1 MKKINFKKL
10 YIKNFLSVGDDPI
23 EIDFKEGFN
32 IITGVNRDEDS
43 IRNGVGKS
51 TIVSAFYFA
60 IFGSTLHDITNQSF
74 IVNRKNGGNC
84 VVRLEFEDVST
95 KRGNEYFVIERKIAP
110 KSLKIWKNNVE
121 KTKSTIPETNKYIKD
136 VLSLNEDV
144 FKNCIIMQAN
154 NTIPFMAQRKTD
166 RKNFIESIFNLGI
179 FSEMLKLLRED
190 VKESKRQY
198 DIENSALS
206 VIEKNVEE
214 YKEKVAEIKND
225 IKQAKARLAEDEAD
239 LDRRI
244 LEQENKIA
252 QAKKNSIVVD
262 KTKLTKIEKKQN
274 KYKIYRDKLKEVE
287 AELNA
292 SIRVNDRKYDE
303 LCEIKDVCPT
313 CKRPY
318 DKNVIELTTKKKEDI
333 KKENENIEKQL
344 SEVEERTG
352 EVDKILAK
360 CDKDIK
366 AFNKLLNQSYY
377 YDYEIQTAEYAIKV
391 CKEQK
396 EKLKDK
402 YTLNGSEKM
411 FNNLLN
417 DAEKSYKDKKQIV
430 SSIEVDLGKLNIC
443 EYVLGDAGVRSFI
456 VNKLLDIL
464 NSRIKFYLASFK
476 SMFKFEFNE
485 FFEEEI
491 KDSNEVICLYG
502 NCSSAEQKKIDIAII
517 FAFLDIL
524 KLHQQIEYNIAFYD
538 EILDSSLDTKSLEII
553 VNFIAEQSIASGKC
567 SYIITHKSD
576 LQLPNITETIFLEK
590 LNGFTRRIEQD

>member
-411 FNNLLN
+411 FNDLLN

-567 SYIITHKSD
+567 SYVITHKSD

>member
-567 SYIITHKSD
+567 SYVITHKSD

>member
-244 LEQENKIA
+244 AEQENKIA
-252 QAKKNSIVVD
+252 QAKKNNIAVD

-318 DKNVIELTTKKKEDI
+318 DKNVIELTTKKKDDI

-344 SEVEERTG
+344 SEVEERTA

-402 YTLNGSEKM
+402 YSLNGSEKM
-411 FNNLLN
+411 FNDLLN

>member
-252 QAKKNSIVVD
+252 QAKKNNIAVD
-262 KTKLTKIEKKQN
+262 KTKLTKIEKKQS

-318 DKNVIELTTKKKEDI
+318 DKNVIELTTKKKDDI

-344 SEVEERTG
+344 SEVEERTA

-417 DAEKSYKDKKQIV
+417 NAEKSYKDKKQIV

-567 SYIITHKSD
+567 SYVITHKSD

>member
-252 QAKKNSIVVD
+252 QAKKNNIAVD
-262 KTKLTKIEKKQN
+262 KTKLTKIEKKQS

-318 DKNVIELTTKKKEDI
+318 DKNVIELTTKKKDDI

-344 SEVEERTG
+344 SEVEERTA

-402 YTLNGSEKM
+402 YSLNGSEKM
-411 FNNLLN
+411 FNDLLN

-567 SYIITHKSD
+567 SYVITHKSD